1 MKTRLPKLVIA
12 AMCIAVTLHP
22 ANSLAQAPPGPPAA
36 VPAPELLSAD
46 QLEGLVARIALYPMT
61 CWGWCCRRQPRR
73 STSLKGS
80 AFFKNTRR
88 TKASS
93 PIPRFRS
100 QCSIS
105 FAYPEVVTL
114 MSNDLD
120 WTKALGQAVLAQQA
134 DVLQA
139 IQIFRRKAQSAGNL
153 KTDDKQVVAVE
164 QDVVKII
171 PAKQDVIYVPQ
182 YQPSAVVE
190 QQSAPAVTYSTT
202 AYPSYYAP
210 GAAAVATTGFVAGAA
225 TAYGLNWGAGSLYYG
240 APYAQQTAYNQE
252 ARQNYGNNA
261 REDWQNYGNSSR
273 QDWQN
278 YANSSQTQ
286 RQQSSAQNQST
297 RQQTTTSKQTQ
308 RQQSAQQTTGVN
320 QTQRQQSASNAQT
333 QQAATQGQRQSG
345 GRKSSGGSSSGAFAD
360 MSSGAQSKSYSQ
372 RGEQSMSSMNRSGGG
387 GGNRSTPSGS
397 GRSGSGRSGGGHP
410 KGR

>member
-1 MKTRLPKLVIA
+1 
-12 AMCIAVTLHP
+12 
-22 ANSLAQAPPGPPAA
+22 
-36 VPAPELLSAD
+36 
-46 QLEGLVARIALYPMT
+46 
-61 CWGWCCRRQPRR
+61 
-73 STSLKGS
+73 
-80 AFFKNTRR
+80 
-88 TKASS
+88 
-93 PIPRFRS
+93 
-100 QCSIS
+100 
-105 FAYPEVVTL
+105 

-202 AYPSYYAP
+202 AYPGYYAP
-210 GAAAVATTGFVAGAA
+210 GAAAVATTGVVAGAA

-372 RGEQSMSSMNRSGGG
+372 RGEQSMSRMNRRAGG
-387 GGNRSTPSGS
+387 GGNRSTPTGS